1 MVVDGVIGRALSAC
15 ERRPAARTGG
25 SPDRGRGQAGTLRGI
40 AGSSAV
46 IDTAR
51 RAVRDAWGY
60 RARSA
65 RATACVLLP
74 LVVFSALGHQQD
86 GVIAT
91 QGAFA
96 GFYAFSAPYR
106 RRARVVVGLGCALAV
121 AMAAGT
127 LVASSAWVAVPVG
140 AVLAAVAAGAC
151 LALRVGPPREYF
163 IVFTFLIATALP
175 VDAGDAP
182 RRAGLVVLG
191 ALGAWLIS
199 MAGTLRDARAP
210 EREAVDAALGAV
222 ALLLDAI
229 GRPDRASRARHT
241 AVLAVQRAQETVGDA
256 GGADTP
262 GGAELRRRADA
273 AEALLEASL
282 ALMVEKAP
290 PLDPVWGRVVG
301 ALADGAWAAPVIPA
315 PQQRPRVP
323 AAVRLD
329 AALRAAGSARRLDAP
344 AAADETLAVRTPRWR
359 VLWADLAD
367 PRSPAPAV
375 ALRLGAA
382 VAIAGAL
389 GYLLRAEHPT
399 WIPLSAAAVLQG
411 TNIALARQ
419 RALHRAAGTAV
430 GVVVAAA
437 VLAIEP
443 GLAGLIIMVGLLQA
457 LTEAFIL
464 VSYGVAVVFITSLA
478 MLLLEIAGVGAA
490 VRGLLD
496 ARLIDTALGCAIGF
510 ACGVLILPRRSR
522 SRLAAVQARAIRTA
536 SEALLAGL
544 RGAPEAERRATR
556 RAVHLTLVTL
566 DTTQRDATGDTLT
579 STSHAD
585 LDWPITHAIEQLA
598 HLSLALPR
606 AAGDRPPPPPA
617 ALDDLDRLLQDLAAR
632 TAGQR
637 PPTPP
642 PAAPAL
648 GDWPRTERAV
658 TALRDVVAE
667 FSG

>member
-1 MVVDGVIGRALSAC
+1 
-15 ERRPAARTGG
+15 
-25 SPDRGRGQAGTLRGI
+25 
-40 AGSSAV
+40 
-46 IDTAR
+46 
-51 RAVRDAWGY
+51 VRDAWGY

-96 GFYAFSAPYR
+96 GFYAFAAPYR

-121 AMAAGT
+121 AMATGT
-127 LVASSAWVAVPVG
+127 LVAADPWIAVPVG
-140 AVLAAVAAGAC
+140 AVLAAGAAGAC

-175 VDAGDAP
+175 ADATDAP
-182 RRAGLVVLG
+182 RRAGLVLLG

-222 ALLLDAI
+222 ARLLDAI
-229 GRPDRASRARHT
+229 GRPDRASAARHA
-241 AVLAVQRAQETVGDA
+241 AVLAVQRAQEAVGDA
-256 GGADTP
+256 GGAETP
-262 GGAELRRRADA
+262 GGLELRRRADA

-290 PLDPVWGRVVG
+290 PLDPAWGRAVG
-301 ALADGAWAAPVIPA
+301 ALADGAWAAPVIPS
-315 PQQRPRVP
+315 PHQRPRVP
-323 AAVRLD
+323 AAARLD

-344 AAADETLAVRTPRWR
+344 ATEDEATAATPQRWR
-359 VLWADLAD
+359 VFLADLTD

-382 VAIAGAL
+382 VGIAGAL

-411 TNIALARQ
+411 TNVALARQ
-419 RALHRAAGTAV
+419 RALHRAAGTLV
-430 GVVVAAA
+430 GVGLAAL
-437 VLAIEP
+437 VLELSP
-443 GLAGLIIMVGLLQA
+443 GLAGLIVLVGLLQA

-478 MLLLEIAGVGAA
+478 LLLLEIAGVGVA
-490 VRGLLD
+490 VHGLLD
-496 ARLIDTALGCAIGF
+496 ARLIDTALGCAVGF

-522 SRLAAVQARAIRTA
+522 SRLAAVQARAIRTT
-536 SEALLAGL
+536 SRALLAGL
-544 RGAPEAERRATR
+544 RGASDDERRSTR

-566 DTTQRDATGDTLT
+566 DATQRDATGDALT
-579 STSHAD
+579 STTDAD

-598 HLSLALPR
+598 HLSLALPQ
-606 AAGDRPPPPPA
+606 AAGDRPSPPPA
-617 ALDDLDRLLQDLAAR
+617 ALRELETLLDDLAAR
-632 TAGQR
+632 TDGHG
-637 PPTPP
+637 PPAPP
-642 PAAPAL
+642 PAAPAFH
-648 GDWPRTERAV
+648 DWPRTERAV
-658 TALRDVVAE
+658 TALRDTVAE